1 MKQFHRKWMIGG
13 DNTIV
18 TIVSPTE
25 EMGQKLAKIL
35 PNSSKM
41 PVSTM
46 SWKSLPRKAIQKHIP
61 LKGYGSIAIM
71 MGQTI
76 PIKGDHPASIAL
88 ECAAEIFG
96 GGMTGRLMH
105 IVREQKGLG
114 TYGIYS
120 ELKSVNSRTD
130 KIFVI
135 SGSFS
140 PDSLDAGMQCTKKML
155 LDFCQFGIT
164 EKELEFAKTRMIG
177 NRKISRDDVTE
188 LKNAC
193 IDEIIDGND
202 PFAAFENF
210 DKRVGELTVSKVNDA
225 IKKYLDCTKMI
236 EISCG

>member
-1 MKQFHRKWMIGG
+1 
-13 DNTIV
+13 
-18 TIVSPTE
+18 
-25 EMGQKLAKIL
+25 
-35 PNSSKM
+35 
-41 PVSTM
+41 
-46 SWKSLPRKAIQKHIP
+46 
-61 LKGYGSIAIM
+61 
-71 MGQTI
+71 
-76 PIKGDHPASIAL
+76 
-88 ECAAEIFG
+88 
-96 GGMTGRLMH
+96 
-105 IVREQKGLG
+105 LG

-120 ELKSVNSRTD
+120 ELKLVNSRTD

-140 PDSLDAGMQCTKKML
+140 PDSFDAGMKCTRKL
-155 LDFCQFGIT
+155 LADFCQKGIT

-177 NRKISRDDVTE
+177 SRKISRDDVTE
-188 LKNAC
+188 LKRAC